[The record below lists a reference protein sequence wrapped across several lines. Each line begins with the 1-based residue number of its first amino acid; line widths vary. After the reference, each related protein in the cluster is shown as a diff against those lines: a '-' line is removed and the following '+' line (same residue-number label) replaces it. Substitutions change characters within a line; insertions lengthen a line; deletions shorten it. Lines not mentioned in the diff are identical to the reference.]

1 MRMSTANALDSTT
14 QPPDLEL
21 SLVRGGPFYR
31 AQEATRLVHSNQWNH
46 LRRVTF
52 AIAVGWMPL
61 ILITAVSNPKALGSL
76 LRDYRV
82 SSRLL
87 IAVPVLLLGQAL
99 LESRF
104 RMVIRKIADTE
115 LLGAEDRAR
124 MNHMIDVL
132 RRLRDSWIP
141 EVVII
146 FLVVVHTLISFKSSV
161 DATPWLA
168 YRSGSDLHL
177 TAAGLY
183 AVLISATLF
192 QFLLGVGI
200 WQWLLWAMF
209 AMRLSRLNLKLF
221 PTHPDRHGG
230 LGFLGLTAAAFA
242 PVSFSVATV
251 IGATWR
257 DQLLHHDINIMALK
271 SPALV
276 LLGIIATIA
285 LGPLLFFVPRLALL
299 RFHGLVEYGT
309 LGQIHSAAFHSKWF
323 EQRADHETELLTA
336 HEISTLAAF
345 SKNYEH
351 VDHLVPFPADRMDFL
366 ALALSLA
373 LPMLPV
379 VLAVFPLIVVMKG
392 LLKAL
397 K

>member
-1 MRMSTANALDSTT
+1 MSTTNAVNSTT
-14 QPPDLEL
+14 KPPDLEL

-31 AQEATRLVHSNQWNH
+31 VQEATRLIHSNQWNH

-52 AIAVGWMPL
+52 AIAVGWIPL
-61 ILITAVSNPKALGSL
+61 ILITVASNPKALGSL

-82 SSRLL
+82 YSRLL

-104 RMVIRKIADTE
+104 RMVIHKIADAE
-115 LLGAEDRAR
+115 LLDAEDWVRL
-124 MNHMIDVL
+124 NHMIDVL
-132 RRLRDSWIP
+132 KRLRDSWLP
-141 EVVII
+141 EVAIILLVI
-146 FLVVVHTLISFKSSV
+146 VHTLMSFKSSV

-168 YRSGSDLHL
+168 YNSTSDLHL
-177 TAAGLY
+177 TIAGWY
-183 AVLISATLF
+183 AVLVSATLF

-209 AMRLSRLNLKLF
+209 ALRLSRLNLKLF

-230 LGFLGLTAAAFA
+230 LGFLGLTAVAFA

-257 DQLLHHDINIMALK
+257 DQLLHHVTNIVAFKL
-271 SPALV
+271 PAIV
-276 LLGIIATIA
+276 LLGMVATIA
-285 LGPLLFFVPRLALL
+285 LGPLVFFVPRLALL

-309 LGQIHSAAFHSKWF
+309 LGQIHSAAFHTKWF
-323 EQRADHETELLTA
+323 EQRADQSDLLTA

-345 SKNYEH
+345 SKSYEH
-351 VDHLVPFPADRMDFL
+351 VERLIPFPADRMDFV

-373 LPMLPV
+373 VPMLPV
-379 VLAVFPLIVVMKG
+379 ILAVFPLIVVVKG

-397 K
+397 R